1 MKPVTSLYGRA
12 NLFVLRALVGS
23 GALAVPGL
31 AAAGPIDGMV
41 DSVCKLIGPMV
52 GHSKVVSLIF
62 LIALAVMIFL
72 WWMSENKEGVI
83 TWILR
88 TGLALGILINIVTLP
103 GLIGLPNVCEPY
115 IGNSGQ

>member
-1 MKPVTSLYGRA
+1 MKPVASLYDRA

-23 GALAVPGL
+23 GALAMPGL

-41 DSVCKLIGPMV
+41 DSICSLISPLV
-52 GHSKVVSLIF
+52 GRSKVVSLIF

-88 TGLALGILINIVTLP
+88 TGLALGILINIFTFPSVLGLP
-103 GLIGLPNVCEPY
+103 GVC
-115 IGNSGQ
+115 GGS